1 MNLFILLWDLVW
13 GWGIIRGKVGKMV
26 MGKQVYITEE
36 ERRKCQKV
44 VDAYA
49 ELYEKEDIVVLDAGK
64 YGFVKLQYY
73 KFNFGFYD
81 NVIFTNSQ
89 ELFDDLWKEW
99 FNMQL
104 LILAKETTMTEIR
117 YDDIFNCQ
125 SKEKQKEIMSKR
137 HYFEE
142 KCNS

>member
-64 YGFVKLQYY
+64 YGFVKLQ
-73 KFNFGFYD
+73 FW
-81 NVIFTNSQ
+81 V
-89 ELFDDLWKEW
+89 LW
-99 FNMQL
+99 
-104 LILAKETTMTEIR
+104 
-117 YDDIFNCQ
+117 
-125 SKEKQKEIMSKR
+125 
-137 HYFEE
+137 
-142 KCNS
+142 

>member
-1 MNLFILLWDLVW
+1 ME
-13 GWGIIRGKVGKMV
+13 
-26 MGKQVYITEE
+26 KQIYITEE

-73 KFNFGFYD
+73 KFNFGFYN

-99 FNMQL
+99 FHMQL

-142 KCNS
+142 KCKS